1 MKNYCIALSI
11 TVSLVLF
18 MYSCSKPGPKP
29 PDNPYLSAGNET
41 VFDASST
48 AFGDDFPILS
58 GSQIRFHEVGEVVF
72 NNTFV
77 YNPKLAFPGLGPV
90 YNNSSCLGCH
100 VALGE
105 GNPPAPGG
113 PLVSMLFR
121 ISIPGTDEHG
131 GPNPVPGYGG
141 QLQNN
146 GVGGADAEGTVDI
159 NYTVQNYTFADGTPY
174 QLQIPQ
180 NAVMGTY
187 AAWPSNAMISGR
199 VAPRL
204 VGLGFLEA
212 IPESEILENVH
223 SNLVVG
229 DTTQINGKPN
239 YVWDYTRSQ
248 VELGRFG
255 WKCEAPSLL
264 QQIAGAYK
272 EDMGVTN
279 YVFPEESSYGQ
290 PQFSYVPTGD
300 PSPELS
306 DSELNANVFYIQTLA
321 PPARRN
327 VYDPLVIRGQQI
339 FNSAESQ
346 CASCHS
352 PTLTT
357 GINLSFPVISNITV
371 HAYTDMLLHD
381 MGNGLADNR
390 PTYLA
395 TGRQFRTAPL
405 WGVGLTQFID
415 PQGQFLHD
423 GRARTLME
431 AIMWHGGE
439 AYNAKEYVRNLSAS
453 DRNALIAF
461 LQSL

>member
-1 MKNYCIALSI
+1 MKKYIVSILSVI
-11 TVSLVLF
+11 ISVLV
-18 MYSCSKPGPKP
+18 MYSCSKPGTPP

-41 VFDASST
+41 VFDNGST
-48 AFGDDFPILS
+48 AFGDDFPVIS
-58 GSQIRFHEVGEVVF
+58 GSQLRFHDDGEAVF

-77 YNPKLAFPGLGPV
+77 YNPNLAFTGLGPV

-100 VALGE
+100 VGLGE

-121 ISIPGTDEHG
+121 ISIPGKGPYG

-146 GVGGADAEGTVDI
+146 AVGGAVPEGTIDI
-159 NYTVQNYTFADGTPY
+159 QYTNVNLSFADGTPY

-180 NAVMGTY
+180 YTVTGTY
-187 AAWPSNAMISGR
+187 TNWPSNALISGR

-204 VGLGFLEA
+204 VGLGILEQ
-212 IPESEILENVH
+212 IPENEILENVH
-223 SNLVVG
+223 GNLAMG
-229 DTTQINGKPN
+229 DTSQINGKPN
-239 YVWDYTRSQ
+239 YVYDYTNQ
-248 VELGRFG
+248 QMELGRFG
-255 WKCEAPSLL
+255 WKCEAPSIL
-264 QQIAGAYK
+264 QQTAGAYNQ
-272 EDMGVTN
+272 DMGVTN
-279 YVFPEESSYGQ
+279 YVFPEESTYGQ
-290 PQFSYVPTGD
+290 GQFAYVPAGD
-300 PSPELS
+300 PSPELP
-306 DSELNANVFYIQTLA
+306 DSELNENVFYVQTLA

-327 VYDPLVIRGQQI
+327 VYDAQVVHGQQI
-339 FNSAESQ
+339 FNSAGAQ

-357 GINLSFPVISNITV
+357 GVNFSFSIMSNLKV

-381 MGNGLADNR
+381 MGGGLADNR
-390 PTYLA
+390 PTFSA
-395 TGRQFRTAPL
+395 TGRQWRTAPL
-405 WGVGLTQFID
+405 WGIGLVPLID
-415 PQGQFLHD
+415 PQGQYLHD

-439 AYNAKEYVRNLSAS
+439 AYNAKEYVRNLSAY
-453 DRNALIAF
+453 DRDALIAF